1 MDRKILLEYYLN
13 KYVIPDYLLI
23 KRIEVVNLQEVKDN
37 RIDVDIQIVTDSESF
52 KLKFNLTE
60 SLQELFI
67 FEDKIPQTFLQ
78 SPIFKES
85 SEINFDKIKK
95 EIKHYIKTHIQT
107 TINKV
112 HKRELNELF
121 GKDAKVIVE
130 NFTYSTT
137 GKFLSCSVTLYV
149 EDVDKYLDL
158 FPFALE
164 QLVMDSFRLFAIGKE
179 LQITSSIKQIENGS
193 PN

>member
-1 MDRKILLEYYLN
+1 M
-13 KYVIPDYLLI
+13 
-23 KRIEVVNLQEVKDN
+23 
-37 RIDVDIQIVTDSESF
+37 
-52 KLKFNLTE
+52 
-60 SLQELFI
+60 
-67 FEDKIPQTFLQ
+67 
-78 SPIFKES
+78 
-85 SEINFDKIKK
+85 
-95 EIKHYIKTHIQT
+95 KTHIQT

-121 GKDAKVIVE
+121 CKDAKVIVE

>member
-1 MDRKILLEYYLN
+1 M
-13 KYVIPDYLLI
+13 
-23 KRIEVVNLQEVKDN
+23 
-37 RIDVDIQIVTDSESF
+37 
-52 KLKFNLTE
+52 
-60 SLQELFI
+60 
-67 FEDKIPQTFLQ
+67 
-78 SPIFKES
+78 
-85 SEINFDKIKK
+85 
-95 EIKHYIKTHIQT
+95 KTHIQT

-121 GKDAKVIVE
+121 GENAKVIVE
-130 NFTYSTT
+130 DFTYSTN
-137 GKFLSCSVTLYV
+137 GKFFSCSVTLYV
-149 EDVDKYLDL
+149 EDVDNHLDL